1 MLKLDEKNTE
11 KAFNETDKVVQLMDI
26 LCELCV
32 YNSWDG
38 TVCTMLPRM
47 VTL

>member
-1 MLKLDEKNTE
+1 MKLIRL
-11 KAFNETDKVVQLMDI
+11 FNKMDV

-32 YNSWDG
+32 CNSWDG